1 MKKFDRKAW
10 AKQYY
15 KKHEKQI
22 KAYQKQW
29 RQEHK
34 EKLRIYM
41 QQYRK
46 KKSIIKELANINK
59 KQKEIKP
66 C

>member
-15 KKHEKQI
+15 EEHEEEI
-22 KAYQKQW
+22 KAKQRKW

-41 QQYRK
+41 QQYRHK
-46 KKSIIKELANINK
+46 KKILKELANINK
-59 KQKEIKP
+59 RQKEVKP